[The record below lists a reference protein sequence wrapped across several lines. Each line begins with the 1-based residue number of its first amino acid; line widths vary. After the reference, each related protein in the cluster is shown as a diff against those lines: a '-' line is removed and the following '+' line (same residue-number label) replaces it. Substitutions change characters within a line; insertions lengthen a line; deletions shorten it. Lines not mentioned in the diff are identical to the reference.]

1 MKLLKKALEFGNRKH
16 EGQVR
21 KVTRQPY
28 IFHPIEVS
36 FIVMKHKRSAHLEE
50 LLCASILHDT
60 LEDTD
65 TTFLELCQEFTPLVA
80 SLVLELTSDSEA
92 IKVVGKNEYLKK
104 KLVGMSSY
112 GLLLK
117 LADRYANVTDNPS
130 LKYAQDTRDLITH
143 VQANRRLSDG
153 QAKIAKEII
162 STVDGIIAEN
172 NRQVLQR

>member
-21 KVTRQPY
+21 KVSRQPY

-36 FIVMKHKRSAHLEE
+36 FIVMKYKRSTRLEE

-65 TTFLELCQEFTPLVA
+65 TTFIELCQEFTPLVA
-80 SLVLELTSDSEA
+80 SLVLELTSDQES
-92 IKVVGKNEYLKK
+92 IKTMGKNEYLKK
-104 KLVGMSSY
+104 KLVGLSNY

-130 LKYAQDTRDLITH
+130 IKYVLDTKELIMH
-143 VQANRRLSDG
+143 VQANRRLSG
-153 QAKIAKEII
+153 SQAQLAKEII
-162 STVDGIIAEN
+162 SSVDDIIVQHN
-172 NRQVLQR
+172 HNQVKN